1 MSQQPPPWPPQDP
14 YRAPLAYSSIAA
26 PQTSGLALASM
37 IIGIIALLLSCI
49 VPLLPGLLALIMGI
63 VGVNRTGPGKLGGRG
78 FAIAGI
84 TTGAVALVISLILPI
99 SILLPSLNRAREA
112 ANRIKCGSNM
122 RQLGAAMRMYAIENE
137 GHFPPSL
144 PVLLSIPD
152 YALVPEA
159 FVCPSSDAQA
169 GAPGDPLRFGEN
181 LSFVYVGSGL
191 TDVAGN
197 TVVLLYEPVENH
209 GRDGANFLFAD
220 GSVRFVLRQQAR
232 VMIHQL
238 EQGVNPPDPDAMP
251 GAFGEAEED

>member
-1 MSQQPPPWPPQDP
+1 MSQQPPEWPQQDP
-14 YRAPLAYSSIAA
+14 YRATLAYNSIAA

-37 IIGIIALLLSCI
+37 IIGIVALLLSCI
-49 VPLLPGLLALIMGI
+49 VPLLPGLVALILGI

-84 TTGAVALVISLILPI
+84 TTGAVALFISLILPI

-112 ANRIKCGSNM
+112 ANRIKCASNM
-122 RQLGAAMRMYAIENE
+122 RQLGQAMRMYAIDNE

-144 PVLLSIPD
+144 PVLLAIPD
-152 YALVPEA
+152 YALVPDV
-159 FVCPSSDAQA
+159 FVCPSTDDEP
-169 GAPGDPLRFGEN
+169 GAPSDPLRFGEN

-191 TDVAGN
+191 TDEAEN
-197 TVVLLYEPVENH
+197 TVVLLYEPVESH

-232 VMIHQL
+232 VMIQQL
-238 EQGVNPPDPDAMP
+238 EQGINPPDPDAMP
-251 GAFGEAEED
+251 GASGEVKED